1 MELVKETGIE
11 EKLGIQK
18 ISVKE
23 LVAYFCYGFGQ
34 VLNYAM
40 VGTYLTIFYTDY
52 LKISASIAGVIFLI
66 ARIWDAIND
75 PMMAALID
83 YTNSPKGKFRFWLKW
98 ISIFIVL
105 TTILT
110 FIPWN
115 LKGSVLI
122 GVAGI
127 SYILWGMVYT
137 VSDVPFWSLSTA
149 MSNDAQE
156 RSKAVTVANT
166 GVSLGFLFPPL
177 VVPLFSKFIG
187 HNLLGVEG
195 FGNAAFMAGLPY
207 GIMAIAVLT
216 YPLMLFGYI
225 GTKERRHTSVE
236 KVKIKDMINTV
247 RTARPLFVICSIFIS
262 SVFWDLQGALL
273 TYFFIVNLGNID
285 YQSTVTFFSLFAYA
299 TLVLY
304 PVLTRRFKKK
314 RILQAQLILDTL
326 IRLPLLLFG
335 YSNVTLVLAVIVA
348 LNFLQTL
355 TSALIPNMIGEC
367 VEYCEYKTGKR
378 TEGIVFSF
386 QTFSGKLKTAIAL
399 GVSGFALTLIH
410 YNPNAAEQTT
420 TVANGIFFVCLL
432 LPILGNVI
440 KFILSLFIRY
450 TEDEYRLVVRFLEK
464 KYQKADALKADNKEL
479 AQNLDTQMQQL
490 QEEITQTGLK

>member
-1 MELVKETGIE
+1 MELVEKTAIKEKSE
-11 EKLGIQK
+11 VQK

-23 LVAYFCYGFGQ
+23 LIAYFCYGFGQ

-52 LKISASIAGVIFLI
+52 LKISASIAGIIFLV

-83 YTNSPKGKFRFWLKW
+83 YTNSPKGKFRIWLKW

-105 TTILT
+105 TTIFT

-137 VSDVPFWSLSTA
+137 ISDVPFWSLSTA

-177 VVPLFSKFIG
+177 VVPVFSKFIG
-187 HNLLGVEG
+187 QNFLGVEG
-195 FGNAAFMAGLPY
+195 FGNEAFMAGLPY
-207 GIMAIAVLT
+207 GIMVIALLT
-216 YPLMLFGYI
+216 YPLMMFGYV

-236 KVKIKDMINTV
+236 KVKMKDMFNTV

-262 SVFWDLQGALL
+262 NVFWDLQNALL

-299 TLVLY
+299 MLVLY
-304 PVLTRRFKKK
+304 PMLTRRFKKK

-326 IRLPLLLFG
+326 IRVPLLIFG
-335 YSNVTLVLAVIVA
+335 YSNVTLVLVVIVA

-410 YNPNAAEQTT
+410 YNPGATHQTQA
-420 TVANGIFFVCLL
+420 VANGIFFVSLL

-450 TEDEYRLVVRFLEK
+450 TEDEYRLVVRFLNK
-464 KYQKADALKADNKEL
+464 KYKRADALSENDPKLAKEL
-479 AQNLDTQMQQL
+479 QNQMDQL

>member
-1 MELVKETGIE
+1 MELAEEAREETNVV
-11 EKLGIQK
+11 IQK
-18 ISVKE
+18 ISAKE

-66 ARIWDAIND
+66 ARVWDAIND

-83 YTNSPKGKFRFWLKW
+83 YTNSPKGKFRIWMKW

-105 TTILT
+105 TTIVT

-115 LKGSVLI
+115 LKGSVLVA
-122 GVAGI
+122 VAGI

-137 VSDVPFWSLSTA
+137 ISDVPFWSLSTV

-187 HNLLGVEG
+187 HNFLGVNG
-195 FGNAAFMAGLPY
+195 FGNEAFMAGLPY
-207 GIMAIAVLT
+207 GIMAIALLT
-216 YPLMLFGYI
+216 FPLMLFGYL
-225 GTKERRHTSVE
+225 GTKERRHASVE
-236 KVKIKDMINTV
+236 KVKIKDMLNTV

-262 SVFWDLQGALL
+262 NVFWDLQNALL

-285 YQSTVTFFSLFAYA
+285 YQSTVTFFSLFAYGM
-299 TLVLY
+299 LVLY

-326 IRLPLLLFG
+326 IRLPLLFFG
-335 YSNVTLVLAVIVA
+335 YSNVTVVLVVIVA

-399 GVSGFALTLIH
+399 GVSGFALTLIN
-410 YNPNAAEQTT
+410 YNPSAAQQTT
-420 TVANGIFFVCLL
+420 AVANGIFFVSLL
-432 LPILGNVI
+432 LPILGNII
-440 KFILSLFIRY
+440 KFIFSLFIRY
-450 TEDEYRLVVRFLEK
+450 TEDEYRLVVRYLDK
-464 KYQKADALKADNKEL
+464 KYQKADALEAEDTLL
-479 AQNLDTQMQQL
+479 AQNLENQMTQL
-490 QEEITQTGLK
+490 QNEITQTGLK